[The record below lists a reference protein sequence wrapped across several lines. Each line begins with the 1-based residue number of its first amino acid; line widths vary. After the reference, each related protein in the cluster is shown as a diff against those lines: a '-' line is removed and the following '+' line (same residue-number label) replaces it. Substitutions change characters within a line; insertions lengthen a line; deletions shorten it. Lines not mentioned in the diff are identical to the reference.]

1 MTVRK
6 PRGAP
11 AQDADLTWF
20 FCSMA
25 CDVGQ
30 KSIHGA
36 IIDMGVSGVSSA
48 SPYGCSR
55 TRSHRAL
62 DAAGDGRRMSAA
74 YGAIS
79 ETHQVMLCAAYGPQ
93 GKIPK
98 EMRDAYRPF
107 PGVVMLTET
116 AERAFAAA
124 VHERGQRKP
133 STLATAAGVTR
144 HLAQLTPGTCFGI
157 VSVASGDAHPL
168 TMHAMGNA
176 HVRELTRD
184 QYEQIRAAGQQVA
197 EVAGGGRGDLR
208 PGDGGDAGETGR
220 EADRRDA
227 HQRPS
232 DRAAV

>member
-55 TRSHRAL
+55 TPSQRAL

-133 STLATAAGVTR
+133 STLATAAATQMR
-144 HLAQLTPGTCFGI
+144 ENGI
-157 VSVASGDAHPL
+157 VDWLRYQS
-168 TMHAMGNA
+168 
-176 HVRELTRD
+176 VRENRALVAAMQAEAGELLAAAHAAWTIALEAADPPWFARRLGLSRD
-184 QYEQIRAAGQQVA
+184 R
-197 EVAGGGRGDLR
+197 
-208 PGDGGDAGETGR
+208 GDAGRRVTVVR
-220 EADRRDA
+220 HVEAMEPRFA
-227 HQRPS
+227 S
-232 DRAAV
+232 EVGE